1 MTKAEELFENMFKKR
16 LFLSTKHK
24 DWCFRN
30 TNQFSKDEHKKDI
43 VAFIQAKLF
52 SNIEE
57 TKDHLADPDCYMC
70 EGRGFYKALCVGE
83 YDEQEITVQ
92 CACNRKQNLSRF
104 DV

>member
-1 MTKAEELFENMFKKR
+1 MKSKTTQARVLNTPSHGKR
-16 LFLSTKHK
+16 TNFFSERREAGLS
-24 DWCFRN
+24 
-30 TNQFSKDEHKKDI
+30 
-43 VAFIQAKLF
+43 VGFIQAKLF

-57 TKDHLADPDCYMC
+57 TKDHLADPDCCMC

-92 CACNRKQNLSRF
+92 CACKRKQNLSRF